1 MVELIFFNFKFYLNR
16 NVLKKWINKIINEM
30 KEILVSRYLFMKMQY
45 DEMNFVIEVINVFY
59 NMGSKMIRK
68 LCL

>member
-1 MVELIFFNFKFYLNR
+1 
-16 NVLKKWINKIINEM
+16 M

-45 DEMNFVIEVINVFY
+45 DEMNVVIEVIKVFY

-68 LCL
+68 LCLREEKVK

>member
-1 MVELIFFNFKFYLNR
+1 MVELIFFNLKFYLNR

-30 KEILVSRYLFMKMQY
+30 KEILVSRYLFMKMQQ
-45 DEMNFVIEVINVFY
+45 DEMKVVIEVIKVFY